1 MQTQDLNLDP
11 EHVFK
16 EAEHGGVCLQF
27 QNWEAETGEFLD
39 RLASLLS
46 KLQVPWETC
55 SQKTK

>member
-46 KLQVPWETC
+46 KLQVPWET
-55 SQKTK
+55 